1 MFALQEHLKEEKAVY
16 QSRLVNIKL
25 VNGSFAKGFFVW
37 LVFVGFVAWFFLL
50 FYLHLKEN
58 FIAN

>member
-37 LVFVGFVAWFFLL
+37 LVFVGFVACFF
-50 FYLHLKEN
+50 FYY
-58 FIAN
+58 FTYI